1 MDEPR
6 THYQLSFTARQA
18 LLLFVGLL
26 AALAAAYV
34 FGLMTG
40 LAGRDGSVAPVAAR
54 SVTQAAPSLAP
65 TADVLEVPRAV
76 RGLSPSRGR
85 AATPDRSERSH
96 SAAAGPTPVS
106 VAAGP
111 TPSPGLQLFD
121 DGPEGTPL
129 PSAAPPKKAHTPT
142 RSSRPETTIAAPVAA
157 AGNRPASAGAF
168 WVQALSAPSEKE
180 ARGRRDRLAS
190 HGFPSVVS
198 PGAGPKGRVYRVRV
212 GPYATREEAEKAAA
226 RLTTREKLQP
236 WVVPPGK

>member
-26 AALAAAYV
+26 IALAAAYV

-54 SVTQAAPSLAP
+54 SETPAAPALAP
-65 TADVLEVPRAV
+65 TPDALEVPRAV

-85 AATPDRSERSH
+85 AATPDRGER
-96 SAAAGPTPVS
+96 AAAPTPVS

-121 DGPEGTPL
+121 DGPGGTPL
-129 PSAAPPKKAHTPT
+129 PSAALPKKARTPT
-142 RSSRPETTIAAPVAA
+142 RSGRPETTIAAPASAAGKRPEAA
-157 AGNRPASAGAF
+157 AAAGAF
-168 WVQALSAPSEKE
+168 WVQALSAPTEKE
-180 ARGRRDRLAS
+180 ARGRRDKLAA

-198 PGAGPKGRVYRVRV
+198 PGAGPKGKVFRVRV
-212 GPYATREEAEKAAA
+212 GPYATREEAEKAAS
-226 RLTTREKLQP
+226 RLQTREKLQP
-236 WVVPPGK
+236 WIVPPGK

>member
-54 SVTQAAPSLAP
+54 SATPAAPALVP
-65 TADVLEVPRAV
+65 TVDALEVPRAV
-76 RGLSPSRGR
+76 RGLSPPRGR
-85 AATPDRSERSH
+85 AATPDRGERSQ
-96 SAAAGPTPVS
+96 AATPLS

-121 DGPEGTPL
+121 DGPGGTPL
-129 PSAAPPKKAHTPT
+129 PSAAAPKKAHTPA
-142 RSSRPETTIAAPVAA
+142 RSSRPETTIAGPPAA
-157 AGNRPASAGAF
+157 AGNRPAGAGAF

-198 PGAGPKGRVYRVRV
+198 PGEGPKGKVYRVRV
-212 GPYATREEAEKAAA
+212 GPYATKEEAEKTAA
-226 RLTTREKLQP
+226 RLKTREKLQP
-236 WVVPPGK
+236 WIVPPGK

>member
-40 LAGRDGSVAPVAAR
+40 LAGRDGSVAPVAAKR
-54 SVTQAAPSLAP
+54 AADVPPLTP
-65 TADVLEVPRAV
+65 TADALEVPRAV
-76 RGLSPSRGR
+76 RGLSPPRGR
-85 AATPDRSERSH
+85 GATPDRGDRSP
-96 SAAAGPTPVS
+96 AATPVS

-121 DGPEGTPL
+121 DGPGGTPV
-129 PSAAPPKKAHTPT
+129 PSSAAPRKAHTPT
-142 RSSRPETTIAAPVAA
+142 RADPAEASAS
-157 AGNRPASAGAF
+157 RPASASAPRSAAAGAF

-180 ARGRRDRLAS
+180 ARGRRDRLAA

-212 GPYATREEAEKAAA
+212 GPYATKEEAEKTAA
-226 RLTTREKLQP
+226 RLKTGEKLQP
-236 WVVPPGK
+236 WIVPPGK

>member
-26 AALAAAYV
+26 GALAAAYV

-40 LAGRDGSVAPVAAR
+40 LAGRDGSVAPVAAK
-54 SVTQAAPSLAP
+54 SAAAIPSLTP
-65 TADVLEVPRAV
+65 TADALEVPRAV

-85 AATPDRSERSH
+85 AATPDRSERSL
-96 SAAAGPTPVS
+96 APTPIS

-121 DGPEGTPL
+121 DGPGGTPV
-129 PSAAPPKKAHTPT
+129 PSAAAPKKAHTPT
-142 RSSRPETTIAAPVAA
+142 RANRAETPASVPASPSAA
-157 AGNRPASAGAF
+157 RPAGAGAF
-168 WVQALSAPSEKE
+168 WVQALSAPTEKE
-180 ARGRRDRLAS
+180 ARGRRDRLAA

-198 PGAGPKGRVYRVRV
+198 PGAGPKGKVYRVRV
-212 GPYATREEAEKAAA
+212 GPYATREEAEKSAA
-226 RLTTREKLQP
+226 RLKTREKLQP